1 MATYYHVDNAGLLKT
16 GMEIK
21 LDGNNRSRFGEVYQP
36 FFKLIGADE
45 IGPGLPRL
53 VETLPPPHYREFFL
67 ELFRLHDPELS
78 HLENKSRLNCFFAA
92 KTIDDA
98 RKYKLRSQNN
108 TPARIFE
115 IHTEGEVQ
123 ILDMTWLD
131 QEFPRDMNEFGY
143 YYRQYW
149 KGARIDQDPHLASHE
164 KRGTLLEVLISDDF
178 IVGEM
183 VSEI

>member
-1 MATYYHVDNAGLLKT
+1 M
-16 GMEIK
+16 
-21 LDGNNRSRFGEVYQP
+21 
-36 FFKLIGADE
+36 
-45 IGPGLPRL
+45 
-53 VETLPPPHYREFFL
+53 
-67 ELFRLHDPELS
+67 HDPELS

-108 TPARIFE
+108 TPARIFA
-115 IHTEGEVQ
+115 IHTESEVQ